1 MARARRKSTT
11 KSRPDIHAVA
21 RHAKV
26 SIATVSRTINKVPTV
41 DPKLAQRVLKAIDD
55 LGFSPNTQARSLV
68 SGKSR
73 MLGLIVSEITNPF
86 FPELIQG
93 FEEVAVENGYE
104 ILISSTNYDTRR
116 MESCIQRM
124 LERKVDGVAVMTF
137 GIETPL
143 LDRLA
148 ERNVPLVFVDNSPKG
163 TLFSAIDVDYF
174 HGIREGVQHLAVLG
188 HRKIGFISGPL
199 HLYSSQARQK
209 AFLRAMAEIGLTANS
224 EWLPEGDHTLEGG
237 IAAMKKTLK
246 AQDVPTAVMCS
257 NDMTA
262 IGVLHAL
269 YGTGYRVPDDFS
281 VIGFDDVNIA
291 QFTLPPLT
299 SVQMSRRELA
309 RCAVTA
315 LRDHLEP
322 RPQSPV
328 QGVYKVTTTLTVRQ
342 STSYPRQ
349 ALGQSNVLQPPF
361 RSKELAV

>member
-1 MARARRKSTT
+1 
-11 KSRPDIHAVA
+11 
-21 RHAKV
+21 
-26 SIATVSRTINKVPTV
+26 
-41 DPKLAQRVLKAIDD
+41 
-55 LGFSPNTQARSLV
+55 
-68 SGKSR
+68 
-73 MLGLIVSEITNPF
+73 
-86 FPELIQG
+86 
-93 FEEVAVENGYE
+93 
-104 ILISSTNYDTRR
+104 

-148 ERNVPLVFVDNSPKG
+148 ARNVPLVFVDNCPKG
-163 TLFSAIDVDYF
+163 SLFSAIEVDYF

-199 HLYSSQARQK
+199 HLFSSQARQR
-209 AFLRAMAEIGLTANS
+209 AFLRALAEIGLSANP

-237 IAAMKKTLK
+237 ITAMKETLK
-246 AQDVPTAVMCS
+246 ARDVPTAIMCS

-269 YGTGYRVPDDFS
+269 YGTGYKVPDDFS
-281 VIGFDDVNIA
+281 VIGFDDVNIT

-309 RCAVTA
+309 RCAVMA

-322 RPQSPV
+322 HRQASAQS
-328 QGVYKVTTTLTVRQ
+328 VYKVTTTLTVRQ
-342 STSYPRQ
+342 STSYPRPITGETS
-349 ALGQSNVLQPPF
+349 LLQPAF
-361 RSKELAV
+361 SSKPIRIAHTSE